1 MARAY
6 DGTQRAEAAATRRQQ
21 VLDAAGRVFERR
33 GYAGATIQLI
43 AEEAGVAVET
53 VYRSAAGKRGLLA
66 AAIRAS
72 AAGGVD
78 RAAVPVD
85 ERRGI
90 RRVIDEPDPHI
101 RLTLYLRTVVGTWR
115 RMGPLQRVLDAAGV
129 DDADLEALRVELE
142 ADRLNGMRRFA
153 QSLFDQ
159 HALRADV
166 SVDRAADLLWAHCGR
181 AVFVAFV
188 TDRGW
193 SEGDYIQHLSGVLA
207 HALLTAPPAP

>member
-6 DGTQRAEAAATRRQQ
+6 DGTNRTEAAAARKQQ

-33 GYAGATIQLI
+33 GYAGATIQAI

-72 AAGGVD
+72 AAGGVQ

-85 ERRGI
+85 DRPAI
-90 RRVIDEPDPHI
+90 RRVIDEPNPRI
-101 RLTLYLRTVVGTWR
+101 RLTLYLRAVVGTWR
-115 RMGPLQRVLDAAGV
+115 RMGPLQRVLDAAAV
-129 DDADLEALRVELE
+129 DDADLESLRVELE

-153 QSLFDQ
+153 RSLLDQ
-159 HALRADV
+159 HALRDDM

-181 AVFVAFV
+181 AVFVALV

-193 SEGDYIQHLSGVLA
+193 SDGDYIEHVSGVLA
-207 HALLTAPPAP
+207 HALLRADG